1 MHIFSFL
8 GKKKKSPP
16 KIEYEDLVVE
26 NIPDETEGFGIN
38 YMDAASLEPDE
49 KQEYVASLKDT
60 VTSLE
65 EKNAGIKAEY
75 KAVSSY
81 LSDIQLIDTMPTEEH
96 DKLVKLAKHIQ
107 TLTVDRK
114 IYQTTEGRISNSR
127 YISMQHHEDEIK
139 DVIVDMSN
147 DEQRIQ
153 MISRDMKIIE
163 AEKFGLRQ
171 DAKDLSHDQNLVGQI
186 TLISFLALISVFA
199 VYILSSIFNPAGIN
213 DTAFLIIIFCVLLLV
228 TAVFLISRKIKYNIK
243 LTEAKLN
250 RAISIHNKL
259 KIKYVNAVSTLDY
272 KKAKYDVDS
281 AYELSRLYEMYLEAK
296 KENEKYRRTTSEI
309 NEATEKI
316 MTMLKNLNLYDPY
329 IWQNE
334 IRSLADKREMV
345 EVRHRLNVRRQKLRE
360 QLEHNQKII
369 DETES
374 MIKLYT
380 LNYDLT
386 ND

>member
-309 NEATEKI
+309 NEATEKL

>member
-8 GKKKKSPP
+8 GRKKKSPP
-16 KIEYEDLVVE
+16 KIEYEELIVE
-26 NIPDETEGFGIN
+26 NIPDETEGFGIKDI
-38 YMDAASLEPDE
+38 DAASLEPNE

-81 LSDIQLIDTMPTEEH
+81 LSDIQLIDTMPAEEH

-199 VYILSSIFNPAGIN
+199 VYILSSIFNPAGVN
-213 DTAFLIIIFCVLLLV
+213 DTVFLIIIFCVLLLV

-296 KENEKYRRTTSEI
+296 KENEKYRRTTGEI
-309 NEATEKI
+309 NEATEKL

>member
-259 KIKYVNAVSTLDY
+259 KIK
-272 KKAKYDVDS
+272 
-281 AYELSRLYEMYLEAK
+281 
-296 KENEKYRRTTSEI
+296 
-309 NEATEKI
+309 
-316 MTMLKNLNLYDPY
+316 
-329 IWQNE
+329 
-334 IRSLADKREMV
+334 
-345 EVRHRLNVRRQKLRE
+345 
-360 QLEHNQKII
+360 
-369 DETES
+369 
-374 MIKLYT
+374 
-380 LNYDLT
+380 
-386 ND
+386 

>member
-309 NEATEKI
+309 NEATEKL
-316 MTMLKNLNLYDPY
+316 MTILKNLNLYDPY

>member
-243 LTEAKLN
+243 LTEVKLN

-309 NEATEKI
+309 NEATEKL

>member
-8 GKKKKSPP
+8 GRKKKSPP
-16 KIEYEDLVVE
+16 KIEYEELIVE
-26 NIPDETEGFGIN
+26 NIPDETEGFGIKDI
-38 YMDAASLEPDE
+38 DAASLEPDE

-81 LSDIQLIDTMPTEEH
+81 LSDIQLIDTMPAEEH

-199 VYILSSIFNPAGIN
+199 VYILSSIFNPAGVN
-213 DTAFLIIIFCVLLLV
+213 DTVFLIIIFCVLLLV

-296 KENEKYRRTTSEI
+296 KENEKYRRTTGEI
-309 NEATEKI
+309 NEATEKL

>member
-8 GKKKKSPP
+8 GRKKKSPP
-16 KIEYEDLVVE
+16 KIEYEELIVE
-26 NIPDETEGFGIN
+26 NIPDETEGFGIKDI
-38 YMDAASLEPDE
+38 DAASLEPDE

-81 LSDIQLIDTMPTEEH
+81 LSDIQLIDTMPAEEH

-199 VYILSSIFNPAGIN
+199 VYILSSIFNPAGVN
-213 DTAFLIIIFCVLLLV
+213 DTVFLIIIFCVLLLV

-296 KENEKYRRTTSEI
+296 KENEKYRRTTGEI
-309 NEATEKI
+309 NEATEKL

-374 MIKLYT
+374 MLKLYT

>member
-147 DEQRIQ
+147 DEQHIQ

-309 NEATEKI
+309 NEATEKL